1 MSADALLL
9 TPAIAKYLAQIRED
23 EPQILKQIRE
33 QTEQHRKGSMSAAKE
48 TVALLVW
55 LARLIGVRNYLEI
68 GVFTG
73 YSSTAIA
80 LTLPEDG
87 HITACDINV
96 THTQQAQLAWQKAK
110 VSDKITLHLQPA
122 IFTLQS
128 LLEEGLSEHF
138 DMVLIDADKLPI
150 AEYVELSLQLIRK
163 GGIIAIDNVL
173 LQGRIVDNSNNS
185 PSLLAMRKFNQQIV
199 NDTRCHTITLP
210 MGDGITLLI
219 KK

>member
-1 MSADALLL
+1 MSVDALLL
-9 TPAIAKYLAQIRED
+9 TPQIAKYLAQLQEN
-23 EPQILKQIRE
+23 ENPILRQIRE
-33 QTEQHRKGSMSAAKE
+33 QTEQHRKGSMSAARE

-55 LARLIGVRNYLEI
+55 LARLIGVCNYLEI

-80 LTLPEDG
+80 LILPENG

-96 THTQQAQLAWQKAK
+96 THTHKAQLAWQKAK

-128 LLEEGLSEHF
+128 LLEDGLAEHF
-138 DMVLIDADKLPI
+138 DMALIDADKI
-150 AEYVELSLQLIRK
+150 ATAEYVELCLQLIRK

-173 LQGRIVDNSNNS
+173 LQGRIVDDTNNS
-185 PSLLAMRKFNQQIV
+185 PSLLAMRKFNQQII
-199 NDTRCHTITLP
+199 NDERIYTITLP
-210 MGDGITLLI
+210 MGDGVTLLI

>member
-1 MSADALLL
+1 MSVDSLLL
-9 TPAIAKYLAQIRED
+9 TPQIAQYLAQLQKEED
-23 EPQILKQIRE
+23 PILKQIRE
-33 QTEQHRKGSMSAAKE
+33 TTEQHRKGSMSAARE

-80 LTLPEDG
+80 LTLPEEG

-96 THTQQAQLAWQKAK
+96 THTQKAYLAWQMAG
-110 VSDKITLHLQPA
+110 VADKISLYLQPA
-122 IFTLQS
+122 IFTLKS
-128 LLEEGLSEHF
+128 LLQDGLSEHF
-138 DMVLIDADKLPI
+138 DMALIDADKI
-150 AEYVELSLQLIRK
+150 ATAEYVELCLQLIRK

-173 LQGRIVDNSNNS
+173 LQGRIIGDTNNS
-185 PSLLAMRKFNQQIV
+185 PSLLAMREFNRQII
-199 NDTRCHTITLP
+199 NDERVYSITLP
-210 MGDGITLLI
+210 MGDGVTLLI

>member
-1 MSADALLL
+1 MSVDSLLL
-9 TPAIAKYLAQIRED
+9 TPQIAQYLAQLQKEED
-23 EPQILKQIRE
+23 PILKQIRE
-33 QTEQHRKGSMSAAKE
+33 TTEQHRKGSMSAARE

-80 LTLPEDG
+80 LTLPEEG

-96 THTQQAQLAWQKAK
+96 THTQKAYLAWQMAG
-110 VSDKITLHLQPA
+110 VADKISLYLQPA
-122 IFTLQS
+122 IFTLKA
-128 LLEEGLSEHF
+128 LLQDGLSEHF
-138 DMVLIDADKLPI
+138 DMALIDADKI
-150 AEYVELSLQLIRK
+150 ATAEYVELCLQLIRK

-173 LQGRIVDNSNNS
+173 LQGRIIGDTNNS
-185 PSLLAMRKFNQQIV
+185 PSLLAMREFNRQII
-199 NDTRCHTITLP
+199 NDERVYSITLP
-210 MGDGITLLI
+210 MGDGVTLLI